1 MRAGD
6 EGLSTGAKLEV
17 KTIDAVSDISADVLE
32 AGSSLACFSAGRRI
46 RFTDLSGLAS
56 DGFGS
61 EGVGLSNR
69 GAVAPTAVN
78 EH

>member
-32 AGSSLACFSAGRRI
+32 QAAFTLNREGILESAL
-46 RFTDLSGLAS
+46 F
-56 DGFGS
+56 
-61 EGVGLSNR
+61 
-69 GAVAPTAVN
+69 
-78 EH
+78 